1 MTKHSMYA
9 FFQKKITA
17 HLIAITTK
25 YSNTIE
31 LSNESLKN
39 IWAQTNGNVT
49 SGIHVLQNEPTQQ
62 IHPTDSDQKLP
73 YENTLINDIL

>member
-31 LSNESLKN
+31 LSNESLKKHRGSDK
-39 IWAQTNGNVT
+39 WKCHLWHPCA
-49 SGIHVLQNEPTQQ
+49 PKRA
-62 IHPTDSDQKLP
+62 HPTDSDQKLP